1 MSAPTTPGG
10 GVGILRRRSHE
21 ESPNRSASPR
31 RSGVHFEP
39 PPNLGEILVKYNQ
52 GGNNVIELEGFITHM
67 RNQRGTA
74 LIAWLQSLQEN
85 IVHLKPKLEHFV
97 LSTLHIP
104 WIGQEKAVVSAFKH
118 FLANLVSAHSF
129 YTKPITQMLLRNFN
143 SKAKS
148 DEELDQEK
156 LVFVN
161 THEALRG
168 ILAVAPLGAKQSILH
183 YVKVTMPFMLIR
195 IPSVHTKYIENIIHL
210 TGYLGSEEE
219 RVAILR
225 IVVDRLV
232 QLDAY
237 LPKMNEYEEED
248 DNEENEEELFPLERP
263 AVTQLS
269 DAEIARVNL
278 DQAMVVMFQ
287 YITQRYESGDALPLY
302 SDLLR
307 VFELYILPTYATGHV
322 QFLLFHF
329 LTLDA
334 SRKFTV
340 CFLDWLWRKFQ
351 SPNTPQIIRQSTI
364 AYMASL
370 MARGKHVDIDQAAS
384 YLEKIVA
391 WIHAYIGARDGGAQS
406 AHDYKYVDPKA
417 HGPFYAACQSTFYL
431 FAFRHQEFVQS
442 EKWLVFL
449 RGLNFSTIVTAN
461 LNPLRVCLPP
471 VVKNFAA
478 IARHYQLVYCDTIIE
493 RNNRIN
499 LPIVGGLS
507 SLGTGEGKPVLLD
520 SFFPFDPYMLKL
532 SKEFV
537 TSNYRVYQGAMIE
550 SDIEDSDE
558 EDEGEPEDMD
568 VTDILGSLPKTP
580 SALHDQNVLNQ
591 FMYGSSPGFKV

>member
-1 MSAPTTPGG
+1 MSGPSTPTGM
-10 GVGILRRRSHE
+10 GILRRRSQD

-31 RSGVHFEP
+31 RSGVHFAP
-39 PPNLGEILVKYNQ
+39 PPNLGEILTKYNK
-52 GGNNVIELEGFITHM
+52 GDNNVIELEGFITHM

-97 LSTLHIP
+97 LATLHIP
-104 WIGQEKAVVSAFKH
+104 WIGQEKPVVSAFKH

-129 YTKPITQMLLRNFN
+129 YTKPITQMLLKNFN
-143 SKAKS
+143 SRAKTE
-148 DEELDQEK
+148 EELDQEK

-161 THEALRG
+161 THDALRG
-168 ILAVAPLGAKQSILH
+168 ILEVSPLGAKQAILH
-183 YVKVTMPFMLIR
+183 YVKVSMPFMLIQVSS
-195 IPSVHTKYIENIIHL
+195 IHTKYIENIIHL
-210 TGYLGSEEE
+210 TEYLGSEEE
-219 RVAILR
+219 RLAILK

-237 LPKMNEYEEED
+237 LPKLNEYEDDDDDED
-248 DNEENEEELFPLERP
+248 EELFPLERP
-263 AVTQLS
+263 AVKPT
-269 DAEIARVNL
+269 DAEIAKANL
-278 DQAMVVMFQ
+278 DQAMVVMFK
-287 YITQRYESGDALPLY
+287 YISQRYESGDAIGLY
-302 SDLLR
+302 SDLLH
-307 VFELYILPTYATGHV
+307 VFELFILPTYATGHV

-329 LTLDA
+329 LTLDQ
-334 SRKFTV
+334 SRKFTAN
-340 CFLDWLWRKFQ
+340 FLEWLWRKFQ
-351 SPNTPQIIRQSTI
+351 SPNTPQIIRQSII

-370 MARGKHVDIDQAAS
+370 MARAKHVDINQSAS

-391 WIHAYIGARDGGAQS
+391 WIHAYIGARDGGTQS
-406 AHDYKYVDPKA
+406 AQDYKYVDPKA

-431 FAFRHQEFVQS
+431 FAFRHQEFVHN
-442 EKWLVFL
+442 EKWISFL

-478 IARHYQLVYCDTIIE
+478 ISRHYQLVYCDTIIE

-532 SKEFV
+532 SRGFI
-537 TSNYRVYQGAMIE
+537 TDNYRVYQGAMIE
-550 SDIEDSDE
+550 SDNEDSEE
-558 EDEGEPEDMD
+558 EDEDEPEDMD
-568 VTDILGSLPKTP
+568 VTDIMGSLSKTS
-580 SALHDQNVLNQ
+580 SALNDQNVLNQ
-591 FMYGSSPGFKV
+591 FLYGSSPGFKV